1 MKLLTRLSN
10 NARSGNVA
18 FIEGR
23 GRVALLAKIIAAGAA
38 VGGGGGQ
45 EEEAEEGKDDGEDRL
60 HFVFIASGYKVGWI
74 GF

>member
-1 MKLLTRLSN
+1 MILLTRLSN

-23 GRVALLAKIIAAGAA
+23 GRVALLAKTRVAGAA
-38 VGGGGGQ
+38 VGGGGDQ
-45 EEEAEEGKDDGEDRL
+45 EEEAEEGKDDGEDGL